1 LSLLKHTDQFIIDF
15 YLNLALVDEKEATAN
30 FSLLEDI
37 LSVLWFSIDHFFAN
51 PLEFCPSE

>member
-15 YLNLALVDEKEATAN
+15 YLNLAAVDEKEATAN